1 MNLNE
6 LLMKHN
12 FITKIM
18 FKDGDD
24 EISKDLKIKIMEM
37 RIEMG
42 KIRKQFEEDSQEV
55 ANQLMPEGY
64 QQLAQKSNRTEEEE
78 ARFKEQTSKL
88 NSEYGAYTAK
98 RGTEEVTGTHIA
110 DTFTSEEYNKIV
122 STNGSKDVDINGT
135 KIPGPDFLEILN
147 TLFCN

>member
-64 QQLAQKSNRTEEEE
+64 QQLAQKSNRT
-78 ARFKEQTSKL
+78 
-88 NSEYGAYTAK
+88 
-98 RGTEEVTGTHIA
+98 
-110 DTFTSEEYNKIV
+110 
-122 STNGSKDVDINGT
+122 
-135 KIPGPDFLEILN
+135 
-147 TLFCN
+147 

>member
-98 RGTEEVTGTHIA
+98 RGTEEVTGTHIP
-110 DTFTSEEYNKIV
+110 DTFTSEEYNEIV
-122 STNGSKDVDINGT
+122 DVMPEDDIDINGNT
-135 KIPGPDFLEILN
+135 LKASDFLEVFY
-147 TLFCN
+147 TLFL